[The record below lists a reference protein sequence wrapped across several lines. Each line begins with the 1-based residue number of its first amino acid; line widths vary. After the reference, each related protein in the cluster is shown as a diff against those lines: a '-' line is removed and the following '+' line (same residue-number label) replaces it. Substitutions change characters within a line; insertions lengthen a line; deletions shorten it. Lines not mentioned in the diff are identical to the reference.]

1 MNVDALSAFAEK
13 EKKIMK
19 CRERDSCLAQTLLF
33 FASMVIVLLL
43 PIHSYAQESVS
54 LEAERTKQLQE
65 LGILL
70 PDPVAIR
77 TAAEAEFA
85 KSIAEQDADIL
96 EEIASDANAYSNL
109 VSKITDEYNDY
120 LRENSRYDFVTEEVR
135 KAPIVESLLALDSEF
150 KGIRNQAYLNL
161 GVIAMDDG
169 REMEAF
175 LLFNDAYRLSVFSC
189 TDGVD
194 NCVRYQAE
202 QYMKSLLG
210 VEGESYI
217 DWQR

>member
-1 MNVDALSAFAEK
+1 
-13 EKKIMK
+13 MK
-19 CRERDSCLAQTLLF
+19 CLERDFWLAQTLLLL
-33 FASMVIVLLL
+33 ASMAVVLLL
-43 PIHSYAQESVS
+43 PIQSYAQESLS
-54 LEAERTKQLQE
+54 LEDERTKQLQE

-70 PDPVAIR
+70 PDPVSIR
-77 TAAEAEFA
+77 AAAEAEFT
-85 KSIAEQDADIL
+85 KSVAEQDADLL

-109 VSKITDEYNDY
+109 VSRITDEYNDY

-161 GVIAMDDG
+161 GIIAMDDG

-175 LLFNDAYRLSVFSC
+175 LFFNDAYRLSVFSC
-189 TDGVD
+189 SEGVD

-210 VEGESYI
+210 VEGDSYI
-217 DWQR
+217 YWQR

>member
-1 MNVDALSAFAEK
+1 MTAWSEVGRLLLTLLGVGELERSFVEVWSLSFDDIGLIEGVNRSGRVWFAFQFSFF
-13 EKKIMK
+13 
-19 CRERDSCLAQTLLF
+19 RERARFPSRSGDVRA
-33 FASMVIVLLL
+33 
-43 PIHSYAQESVS
+43 
-54 LEAERTKQLQE
+54 
-65 LGILL
+65 
-70 PDPVAIR
+70 
-77 TAAEAEFA
+77 AAEAEFT
-85 KSIAEQDADIL
+85 KSVAEQDADLL

-109 VSKITDEYNDY
+109 VSRITDEYNDY

-161 GVIAMDDG
+161 GIIAMDDG

-175 LLFNDAYRLSVFSC
+175 LFFNDAYRLSVFSC
-189 TDGVD
+189 SEGVD

-210 VEGESYI
+210 VEGDSYI
-217 DWQR
+217 YWQR